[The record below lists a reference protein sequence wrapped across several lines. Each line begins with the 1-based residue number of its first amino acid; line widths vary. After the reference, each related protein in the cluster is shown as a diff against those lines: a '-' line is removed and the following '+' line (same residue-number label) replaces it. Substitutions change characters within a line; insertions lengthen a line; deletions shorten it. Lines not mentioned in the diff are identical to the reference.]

1 MRIIT
6 RRRLRDFWEAYPEAE
21 ESLRVWEQIIK
32 RAMYSTPADVK
43 AQFRHASM
51 IGNNVTVFNI
61 CGNKYRLVVTM
72 RYDLQKVFI
81 RHVVTHEE
89 YDRLTTSGLL

>member
-6 RRRLRDFWEAYPEAE
+6 RRRLHEFWEAHPDAE
-21 ESLRVWEQIIK
+21 DALRVWEQIIK
-32 RAMYSTPADVK
+32 RALYTTPAEVK

-51 IGNNVTVFNI
+51 IGNHVTVFNI

-81 RHVVTHEE
+81 RHVATHEE
-89 YDRLTTSGLL
+89 YDRLTADGLL

>member
-6 RRRLRDFWEAYPEAE
+6 RRRLREFWEMHPDAEA
-21 ESLRVWEQIIK
+21 SLRIWEQII
-32 RAMYSTPADVK
+32 RHAAYRSPAEVK

-51 IGNNVTVFNI
+51 LGKNVTVFNI

-81 RHVVTHEE
+81 RHVVTHED
-89 YDRLTTSGLL
+89 YDRLSEDGLL